1 MAGIP
6 EPRNVSPILKLY
18 IKPGCPWCMQA
29 TAWLDN
35 GNYRY
40 EKIDVIADDDAF
52 AEMKELSGQ
61 SLAPTLV
68 VNQGDPENER
78 VLPDFDVAELRAFLE
93 AEGIEPVQP

>member
-1 MAGIP
+1 MNPTI
-6 EPRNVSPILKLY
+6 IKLY

-35 GNYRY
+35 GRYRY
-40 EKIDVIADDDAF
+40 QKLDVIADDAAF

-68 VNQGDPENER
+68 VNHGDPENQR
-78 VLPDFDVAELRAFLE
+78 VLPDFDVDELQVFLV
-93 AEGIEPVQP
+93 AEGIEPTPS